1 MKKIVI
7 LHTAHWQQ
15 AMGGAELQIKFL
27 IENLISKN
35 FKVYFIYEDKK
46 THFVNHHKLELRP
59 IQSKMGSKRF
69 GDRWILLKN
78 EVFKHFNEIKPDGIY
93 TRTYSSWSGFATKY
107 AVKNNIPHIWAVASD
122 TDLPKISH
130 KASLLKPRDI
140 IAKRLMNFTVHNCSH
155 VILQNSEQLKKLKEL
170 YQRDGILITQSSKK
184 LDDVSLLN
192 KSDKLLEVIWVA
204 NLKPIKQPE
213 LYFDIVK
220 TYANDSR
227 VNFTMVGRS
236 SDYYNEKINELN
248 SISNFKFLGELKNEG
263 VNTLLLKSHIL
274 INTSLAEGFSNTFVQ
289 AWLRKVVVVSMNS
302 NPSDI
307 LTKLNIGYI
316 ENDIDKIKAR
326 IDFLIENKKNL
337 MIMADKAYYYA
348 LEHHDIDRNLNK
360 VIALFKK

>member
-27 IENLISKN
+27 IEKLISEN
-35 FKVYFIYEDKK
+35 YKVYYIYEDKK
-46 THFVNHHKLELRP
+46 IHFVNHHKLELRP

-78 EVFKHFNEIKPDGIY
+78 EVFKHLNEIKPDGIY

-122 TDLPKISH
+122 TDLPKIAH

-140 IAKRLMNFTVHNCSH
+140 IAKRLMNFTVHNCSY

-184 LDDVSLLN
+184 IDDVSLLN
-192 KSDKLLEVIWVA
+192 KTDKVLDVIWVA
-204 NLKPIKQPE
+204 NLKTIKQPE
-213 LYFDIVK
+213 LYLDIVK

-227 VNFTMVGRS
+227 INFTMVGRS
-236 SDYYNEKINELN
+236 SNYYKEKIKELN
-248 SISNFKFLGELKNEG
+248 SISNFKFLGELKNEE
-263 VNTLLLKSHIL
+263 VNALLLKTHIL

-302 NPSDI
+302 NPNGT
-307 LTKLNIGYI
+307 LTEQNIGFV
-316 ENDIDKIKAR
+316 ENNLDKIITR
-326 IDFLIENKKNL
+326 VGLLMENKKDL

-360 VIALFKK
+360 IIAFFK